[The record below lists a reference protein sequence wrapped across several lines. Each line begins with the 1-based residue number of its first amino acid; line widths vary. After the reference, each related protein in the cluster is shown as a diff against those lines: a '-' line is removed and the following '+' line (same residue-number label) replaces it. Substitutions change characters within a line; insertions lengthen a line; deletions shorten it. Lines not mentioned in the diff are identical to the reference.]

1 MHRSK
6 DPFNKP
12 FLFETNDIIQS
23 KISRGKSMK
32 TNVETSVELK
42 DKSVSVKTN
51 NESKSKSK
59 TNSDSQT
66 LSTRDLNSETNSKT
80 ISNESMTTD
89 SKSVESES
97 STTDSKSV
105 ESESST
111 TDSKSVE
118 SGSSTT
124 DSKSV
129 ESGSS
134 TNNDLL
140 NISPITGIADY
151 MFRLLDTKKLFKPN
165 QRFVP
170 IISADINVFSIKSF
184 MAPVGSLKKDQQL
197 PAYTPRKTNSSITVE
212 VQEQMLAFL
221 PNAYDMIDEDLN
233 VFKPMKKYNI
243 LTQQTVDRITEYHV
257 LSPLYP
263 IELAPGTTVELLG
276 FYIFNPYF
284 ITDTKQCNPADEHT
298 PSDAIRKNYY
308 RYCMSSALKEIDTFP
323 KKIPDKAYDIFT
335 YNNNNNHDN
344 LYIMF
349 RNPKSED
356 FVKDYL
362 DLFTWVNG
370 SLGEKL
376 SIIELNMPDE
386 MLYSPEKHCYQYF
399 LNDSVMRHYAQ
410 VYDLDYMTRQTNT
423 LKFIGYTMFQF
434 KNTEY
439 HTQIPVPLML
449 KSDIDL
455 SNMFELGYMKYN
467 YASSDAIFSLENAS
481 VSKFAL
487 NNQYDHGYLF
497 NKYIDT
503 ELTTNLKETIS
514 NTLENYKNDYY
525 KLYQNPYKELAQ
537 NIIIDTIP
545 VIVDH
550 TFAKKSEVDQRSI
563 LSNAVLHDDKF
574 YYNRF
579 GVQLCCIHKFNSIMG
594 YPNYPGLIIN
604 NICTNCGAELM
615 PNELGEGWR
624 ETGDLDPDQI
634 SSKYFKQ
641 YNDLVKTCGLESTP
655 EFWNEFDKQY
665 ESLPMLDKN
674 DLIVKITKDAVASP
688 ESTFLKHRVD
698 MELTRFYNAKKAELP
713 EEYSQELID
722 KFNAAFEKNKPKL
735 VQQIVSAIPKEI
747 YSELQENYISRNV
760 TNLLKEYNIVS
771 AMYVLQRNFN
781 ANITSDVIESF
792 DIHIDSIRD
801 IYTDLNT
808 QTNSNVSLDLDPTI
822 EFGTTS
828 SYTSALTN
836 ALTTLKQNLKDT
848 TSDISLILLQAIEN
862 YNTLNTEYCAQTM
875 IEFDTT
881 KLYNIIP
888 KLSYNDINSLLSLF
902 FIPQPIVLKLG
913 NIYRTPGITLDC
925 KDSTTD
931 IQQIH
936 KTISSI
942 LDTVVTTNIEMY
954 YPALTECKSAYDQYL
969 CLNDCDTKDI
979 DPVFKDLNHVY
990 KNTNT
995 RYIDDN
1001 PFSSKIDYHDIPDG
1015 DLFIDVDI
1023 EDSTMV
1029 STTTEPF
1036 KQETYE
1042 ICNTDPTSS
1051 KLNQNFFK
1059 CFKTNFT
1066 KCCDYFNTTCV
1077 DVPDSTFFSTE
1088 WFANQFKSFKYKVNE
1103 SKQQTKYNRFTI
1115 LNVINTLRNS
1125 YDPDYDYK
1133 YTYYEPGTYE
1143 NLLNSFFAE
1152 VEDNLKRGIP
1162 ESKYS
1167 EILDNLKELIDKDI
1181 PQEYLEFVEMS
1192 KKVVLYYKLEQRYLE
1207 AYNKRVNDDSLQS
1220 KGLVDYNEN
1229 DPRNANKLEELDSNE
1244 YIGEEENDEN
1254 I

>member
-1 MHRSK
+1 MQSSK

-12 FLFETNDIIQS
+12 FLFKSSDTKQIN
-23 KISRGKSMK
+23 ISRGKSMK
-32 TNVETSVELK
+32 SSVKATADLK
-42 DKSVSVKTN
+42 DNNMSVKLSQDTR
-51 NESKSKSK
+51 
-59 TNSDSQT
+59 SDSQS
-66 LSTRDLNSETNSKT
+66 LSTQVLSSDTNPET
-80 ISNESMTTD
+80 ISNELMTVD
-89 SKSVESES
+89 SKSVESGS
-97 STTDSKSV
+97 STM
-105 ESESST
+105 
-111 TDSKSVE
+111 DSKSVE

-124 DSKSV
+124 
-129 ESGSS
+129 
-134 TNNDLL
+134 NDLL

-221 PNAYDMIDEDLN
+221 PNAYDMIEEDLN

-308 RYCMSSALKEIDTFP
+308 RYCVSSALKEIDTFP

-376 SIIELNMPDE
+376 SIIELNMSDE

-410 VYDLDYMTRQTNT
+410 VYDLDYMTRQANT

-434 KNTEY
+434 KNIEY

-449 KSDIDL
+449 KSNIDL

-503 ELTTNLKETIS
+503 ELTTDLKETIS

-550 TFAKKSEVDQRSI
+550 TFARRSEADQRII

-574 YYNRF
+574 YYNKF

-698 MELTRFYNAKKAELP
+698 IELTRFYNAKKTELP

-722 KFNAAFEKNKPKL
+722 KFNSAFEKNKPKL
-735 VQQIVSAIPKEI
+735 IQQIVSAIPKEI
-747 YSELQENYISRNV
+747 YSELQTNYINRNV
-760 TNLLKEYNIVS
+760 TNLVKEYNIVS
-771 AMYVLQRNFN
+771 AMYILQRNFN
-781 ANITSDVIESF
+781 ANITSDVLESF
-792 DIHIDSIRD
+792 DIHVDPIRD
-801 IYTDLNT
+801 IYSDLNT

-836 ALTTLKQNLKDT
+836 ALTTLKQNLKDAT
-848 TSDISLILLQAIEN
+848 TNDISLILLQAIEN

-942 LDTVVTTNIEMY
+942 LDSVVTTNIEMY

-979 DPVFKDLNHVY
+979 EPVFKDLNHVY

-995 RYIDDN
+995 RYIDDK

-1077 DVPDSTFFSTE
+1077 NVPDTTLFSTE
-1088 WFANQFKSFKYKVNE
+1088 WFAKQFKSFKYKVNE
-1103 SKQQTKYNRFTI
+1103 IKQQTKYNRFTI
-1115 LNVINTLRNS
+1115 LNVINTIRNS
-1125 YDPDYDYK
+1125 YDSDYDYK

-1143 NLLNSFFAE
+1143 NLLNSFFTE

-1162 ESKYS
+1162 ESKYT

-1207 AYNKRVNDDSLQS
+1207 AYNKRVNNDSLQS
-1220 KGLVDYNEN
+1220 KGLVDYNED